1 MIFLFWDFFRY
12 VHGSGNYTNQKFVE
26 YRIFQNVCY
35 SYSVLLELSL
45 EFLSMNDIFGCFFF
59 LTALYFFLN
68 WTSVVV
74 KGVQKVQRLH
84 LHQQFSFRPY
94 CVSAKVTYIIYL
106 FKCLLGVVRPVLG
119 HQKPPYTN
127 QLLMSLEMEV
137 KLFDTDIHSF
147 KYNSM
152 IILSDIRSTI
162 YVRTCILNFVKMKY
176 HAPSKVI

>member
-1 MIFLFWDFFRY
+1 M
-12 VHGSGNYTNQKFVE
+12 
-26 YRIFQNVCY
+26 
-35 SYSVLLELSL
+35 
-45 EFLSMNDIFGCFFF
+45 
-59 LTALYFFLN
+59 
-68 WTSVVV
+68 
-74 KGVQKVQRLH
+74 
-84 LHQQFSFRPY
+84 
-94 CVSAKVTYIIYL
+94 
-106 FKCLLGVVRPVLG
+106 LG